1 MDLKLKESRR
11 VSAAKSVELIV
22 WIKVTLELKQRD
34 FWKME
39 LTREFTL
46 RLNFV
51 AGARKPT
58 DKEMF
63 DLFRKQKWK
72 CCELSAFYREEHFIF
87 VRFKNQGIMNRALKD
102 IGSVFMFDY
111 ADGRKERVYAN
122 DANVKSTY
130 VRLFGLPPEI
140 GNVDI
145 ELALSKF
152 GNVQQVVREKY
163 SIDTG
168 YPIWNGNRGVHMEL
182 TSEMP
187 RIVEIHGV
195 SARIFYE
202 GQCKSCFVCG
212 SKDHQRRDCLERR
225 PKNNRQPSSVNEN
238 GCSFDGIFDSA
249 VVQPDSHLVAQHSTN
264 LESLDIVQQSTLNVI
279 AKENGAVTGG
289 NGKTNQLNNKTNE
302 DHSKQKNQKK
312 QLKVKGRTDEKSKLL
327 SSEEL
332 KGIKDILSMVL

>member
-1 MDLKLKESRR
+1 
-11 VSAAKSVELIV
+11 
-22 WIKVTLELKQRD
+22 
-34 FWKME
+34 
-39 LTREFTL
+39 
-46 RLNFV
+46 
-51 AGARKPT
+51 
-58 DKEMF
+58 
-63 DLFRKQKWK
+63 
-72 CCELSAFYREEHFIF
+72 
-87 VRFKNQGIMNRALKD
+87 MNRALKD

-312 QLKVKGRTDEKSKLL
+312 QLKVKGRTDENGPLRSTSRVCRTEMWPTVTRSSLKRIYKKGDKLDCGNYR
-327 SSEEL
+327 
-332 KGIKDILSMVL
+332 GITLINAAYKILSQRGIGEPAAFRDVDVFSI